1 MIYISK
7 GFLNF
12 FEIFIFQAFRGV
24 KGQKIAQDDKKIL
37 AVALHISETIHY
49 MFLIMVHMCK
59 RIIYPGFFPVG
70 QKSKQWPEMTIM
82 SVTLISE

>member
-1 MIYISK
+1 MIYISR

-12 FEIFIFQAFRGV
+12 FEIFIFWAFRGV

-49 MFLIMVHMCK
+49 MILIMVHMCK
-59 RIIYPGFFPVG
+59 RIIYPGFF
-70 QKSKQWPEMTIM
+70 QWGKRTNNG
-82 SVTLISE
+82 LK